1 MYALAARL
9 GVGDVHILGQVS
21 AAELTALYDVAD
33 VFLSASEHEGFCV
46 PLMEAFYKRVPV
58 IARAAAAVPDTMDG
72 GGLLYDTDDPDE
84 VAGLINAAVTDEILE
99 ARILRTQDE
108 ALARLRAV
116 DFAGQTI
123 AHVEQVLAM
132 PVRTSVA
139 VAPDF
144 WRQFQLADEL
154 DAIRETRPSAFQALP
169 AAPDDAQ
176 AVADVVD
183 RA

>member
-1 MYALAARL
+1 
-9 GVGDVHILGQVS
+9 
-21 AAELTALYDVAD
+21 
-33 VFLSASEHEGFCV
+33 
-46 PLMEAFYKRVPV
+46 
-58 IARAAAAVPDTMDG
+58 
-72 GGLLYDTDDPDE
+72 
-84 VAGLINAAVTDEILE
+84 VTDEILE
-99 ARILRTQDE
+99 ARVLRTQDE

-169 AAPDDAQ
+169 AAPGRRTGPSPTWWIARDRPSVG
-176 AVADVVD
+176 AVGAPGRCRRRSSPPVARSVP
-183 RA
+183 RLGT